1 MFMCRIISF
10 VVGRGYL
17 LWSVCFL
24 GKTLLVFASSF
35 CTPRPNMPIIL
46 GITWLPHFAFQSQMV
61 EEHVGVSSRRS
72 CMFSLNNSTSAS
84 SALVVGTWTWITMI
98 LDGLPWKQTKIILL
112 FLRLHLS
119 TAFWILVDYEDY
131 SLPSNGFMSMEDKM
145 VIWIKFTHSCL
156 F

>member
-1 MFMCRIISF
+1 
-10 VVGRGYL
+10 
-17 LWSVCFL
+17 
-24 GKTLLVFASSF
+24 
-35 CTPRPNMPIIL
+35 
-46 GITWLPHFAFQSQMV
+46 MV

-145 VIWIKFTHSCL
+145 VI
-156 F
+156 